1 MVVSYTAKGNVFVPE
16 KPRMWS
22 DKPMSYV
29 GSQFVFDVAPD
40 GKRVVALMDA
50 ETASAKP
57 ETHLRVVL
65 NVGEELRRRAAA
77 AGN

>member
-1 MVVSYTAKGNVFVPE
+1 MVVSYAAKGNVFVPE

-22 DKPMSYV
+22 DKRLSSTGGLPAY
-29 GSQFVFDVAPD
+29 DVAPD
-40 GKRVVALMDA
+40 GKRVVALFDVA
-50 ETASAKP
+50 DDSAKS

-77 AGN
+77 AGK